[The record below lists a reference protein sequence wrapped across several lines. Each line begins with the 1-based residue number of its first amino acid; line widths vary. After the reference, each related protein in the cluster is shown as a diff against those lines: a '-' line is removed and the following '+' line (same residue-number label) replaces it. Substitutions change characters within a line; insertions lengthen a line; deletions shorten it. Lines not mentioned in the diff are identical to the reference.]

1 MTRLDHVVTRAR
13 ARTTLALTAVLL
25 VAASVAQAQRG
36 ATPDYIIGPNDV
48 LSVYVWNHPEISTQV
63 SVSQSGNVS
72 YPLIGEVQV
81 GGITVRDAE
90 ERIRKSLEKYYV
102 DPKVTVTLTGLVGK
116 RISVTGE
123 VVKPGEFDYIDGF
136 TLSQYIAGAGG
147 VREAANMKNAR
158 ITRLSAS
165 GAKVITIDMNRVV
178 HDGRRDLDLILEPGD
193 TVTIPRKWF
202 YSFRDYS
209 TVAGLLLTAVTVWS
223 VLELRSRR

>member
-1 MTRLDHVVTRAR
+1 MTRLDRAVTRR
-13 ARTTLALTAVLL
+13 MMVVLAAVLL
-25 VAASVAQAQRG
+25 VAAPAARAQRG
-36 ATPDYIIGPNDV
+36 ATADYIIGPNDA

-63 SVSQSGNVS
+63 SVSQSGNIS
-72 YPLIGEVQV
+72 YPLIGDVQV
-81 GGITVRDAE
+81 GGVTVREAE
-90 ERIRKSLEKYYV
+90 NRIRKALEKYYV

-123 VVKPGEFDYIDGF
+123 VVKPGEFDYVDGF
-136 TLSQYIAGAGG
+136 TLSQYVAGAGG
-147 VREAANMKNAR
+147 MREAANVKNTR

-178 HDGRRDLDLILEPGD
+178 NEGRRDLDLVLEPGD

-209 TVAGLLLTAVTVWS
+209 TVIQLVLSAVTVWS
-223 VLELRSRR
+223 VLELRSRK